1 MKYSLYLGC
10 VIPTEQ
16 YHYEL
21 SVRQVLPHL
30 GIELEEIQ
38 GYSCC
43 GVPIKGY
50 NVIRWLYLA
59 ARNIALTEEQGLDV
73 LPLCNGCY
81 NSFIEG
87 KHYLDSRK
95 EVRDKI
101 NEYLAIEDLEYR
113 GATNVRHILEVL
125 SDVDLDEL
133 KSKLKVSF
141 DGFKI
146 ASHYGCHA
154 LRPGSLNENIDSENP
169 QIMEDFIKALGAES
183 DYYPEKLDCCGS
195 TLIAFDHEAAFK
207 LSGAKIQAIQARG
220 YDMLTTVCPFCQK
233 MYDNKQEAIKRILG
247 DKESQLPTFYLTQLV
262 GIALGLDYETL
273 GLNLNATPVDEII
286 ERLN

>member
-1 MKYSLYLGC
+1 

-21 SVRQVLPHL
+21 SVRQVFPHL
-30 GIELEEIQ
+30 GIKLVEIQ

-59 ARNIALTEEQGLDV
+59 ARNLALIEDQGLDV

-95 EVRDKI
+95 DIRDKV
-101 NEYLAIEDLEYR
+101 NEYLAIEGLEYK
-113 GATNVRHILEVL
+113 GTINVRHILEVL
-125 SDVDLDEL
+125 SEVDIDDL
-133 KSKLKVSF
+133 KSKLKISF

-146 ASHYGCHA
+146 AAHYGCHA
-154 LRPGSLNENIDSENP
+154 LRPGELNENIDSENP
-169 QIMEDFIKALGAES
+169 HVMEDLIKTLGAES
-183 DYYPEKLDCCGS
+183 KYYPEKLDCCGS
-195 TLIAFDHEAAFK
+195 TLTAFDYEASFK
-207 LSGAKIQAIQARG
+207 LSGAKIQALQARG

-233 MYDNKQEAIKRILG
+233 MYDNKQEAVKRILG
-247 DKESQLPTFYLTQLV
+247 DKEPQLPTFYLTQLI
-262 GIALGLDYETL
+262 GIALGLDYEAL
-273 GLNLNATPVDEII
+273 GLNLNATSVEEII
-286 ERLN
+286 ERLS